1 MTQFWGVDA
10 DPTAQGRIKGAKP
23 VAVLDIGSNSVRL
36 VVYERHARSLTPL
49 YNEKAACAL
58 GRGMAQTGRLADA
71 NVAQA
76 LNAIKRFALVA
87 RMMRVGKVHVLAT
100 SAVRDAANRD
110 DFVAAVEAI
119 METRVHVLSGE
130 REAHFAALG
139 VVAGIP
145 GFNGIVGDL
154 GGGSLE
160 LSAIRDGNDTNGE
173 SHELGVIRLQDDSD
187 GNPAKAAAL
196 VRERLETSILK
207 AISPGN
213 SFAAIGGTWRALAKL
228 HQVMRDY
235 PLHMVQHYVVPAEDM
250 IALCAEI
257 VAAGSLKNYPGSD
270 FVSSSRRDLVPFGAA
285 VLGEVLKSGKF
296 ANVMFSALGVREGY
310 LFGLLDAKEQAIDPL
325 IQAAEELSVLR
336 SRSPSHANDL
346 IEFTGQY
353 FAAAGI
359 AETSDE
365 TRLRTVACLLADIG
379 WRAHPDYRGSQSVD
393 AVAYGSLTGVDHPGR
408 AFLCQVIAVRY
419 GGLKMKGVDHPL
431 LGLAPEA
438 EMLRAKLIGAL
449 FRVAYPMTA
458 AMPGILPRIR
468 FEVEGPTLTLVLPQ
482 DFAFLDGEHLGGR
495 LDQFANLA
503 GYKASFIRV
512 AS

>member
-110 DFVAAVEAI
+110 EFVAAVEAI
-119 METRVHVLSGE
+119 MDTRVHVLSGE

-145 GFNGIVGDL
+145 GFDGIVGDL

-187 GNPAKAAAL
+187 GSPAKAAAI
-196 VRERLETSILK
+196 VRERLDASILK
-207 AISPGN
+207 TIGPGN

-228 HQVMRDY
+228 HQVSRGY
-235 PLHMVQHYVVPAEDM
+235 PLHMVQHYVVPADDM

-285 VLGEVLKSGKF
+285 VLGEVLKAGKF
-296 ANVMFSALGVREGY
+296 ADVMFSALGVREGY

-359 AETSDE
+359 AETAEES
-365 TRLRTVACLLADIG
+365 RLRTVACLLADIG

-419 GGLKMKGVDHPL
+419 GGLKMKRVDHPL
-431 LGLAPEA
+431 LGLAPDEQ
-438 EMLRAKLIGAL
+438 MLRAKLIGAL

-482 DFAFLDGEHLGGR
+482 DFAFLDGEHLSGR

-503 GYKASFIRV
+503 GYKASFVSI
-512 AS
+512 AG

>member
-71 NVAQA
+71 NVGQA

-100 SAVRDAANRD
+100 SAVRDATNRE

-119 METRVHVLSGE
+119 MDTRVHVLSGE

-145 GFNGIVGDL
+145 GFDGIVGDL

-160 LSAIRDGNDTNGE
+160 LSAIRDGNDTDGE
-173 SHELGVIRLQDDSD
+173 SYELGVIRLQDDSN
-187 GNPAKAAAL
+187 GNPARAATL
-196 VRERLETSILK
+196 VRERLEASILK
-207 AISPGN
+207 TIKPCN

-228 HQVMRDY
+228 HQVLRDY

-285 VLGEVLKSGKF
+285 VLGEVLKGGKF

-310 LFGLLDAKEQAIDPL
+310 LYGLLDAKEQAVDPL

-359 AETSDE
+359 AETAE
-365 TRLRTVACLLADIG
+365 EIRLRTVACLLADIG

-449 FRVAYPMTA
+449 FRVAYPITA

-482 DFAFLDGEHLGGR
+482 DFAFLDGEHLSGR

-503 GYKASFIRV
+503 GYKASFIRI
-512 AS
+512 AN

>member
-110 DFVAAVEAI
+110 EFVAAVEAI
-119 METRVHVLSGE
+119 MDTRVHVLSGE

-145 GFNGIVGDL
+145 GFDGIVGDL

-187 GNPAKAAAL
+187 GSPAKAAAI
-196 VRERLETSILK
+196 VRERLDASILK
-207 AISPGN
+207 TIGPGN

-228 HQVMRDY
+228 HQVSRGY
-235 PLHMVQHYVVPAEDM
+235 PLHMVQHYVVPADDM

-285 VLGEVLKSGKF
+285 VLGEVLKAGKF
-296 ANVMFSALGVREGY
+296 ADVMFSALGVREGY

-359 AETSDE
+359 VETAEES
-365 TRLRTVACLLADIG
+365 RLRTVACLLADIG

-431 LGLAPEA
+431 LGLAPDA
-438 EMLRAKLIGAL
+438 QMLRAKLIGAL

-482 DFAFLDGEHLGGR
+482 DFAFLDGEHLSGR

-503 GYKASFIRV
+503 GYKASFVSI
-512 AS
+512 AG